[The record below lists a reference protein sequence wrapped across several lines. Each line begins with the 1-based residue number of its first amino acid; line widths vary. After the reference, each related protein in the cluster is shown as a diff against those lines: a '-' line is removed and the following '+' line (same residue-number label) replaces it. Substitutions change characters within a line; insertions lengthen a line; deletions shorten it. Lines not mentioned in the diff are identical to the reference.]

1 MPPQLNK
8 YTSPIKRYTLT
19 SSALTSGSWYENSP
33 NFVTYP
39 FPSSWLRIY
48 CGGHALP
55 SAQSRRNSSETPIIT
70 LPPPR
75 CLQLFFFNPPSS
87 PFLLLRRLQDLF
99 FFWPSFAPNYV
110 HRCLSRLT
118 YYYFILWVLESIVG
132 CFLTGLSVI
141 TFISLFFG
149 SYLLVH
155 LWTNKRFTQSVLF
168 LFPRTIANIIW
179 QIPKSAA
186 ARVLISNASYFHRI
200 WKKEP
205 THQNWKWS
213 ETVHNQLRIVNEQKL
228 CSHLS
233 DGGTNFVL

>member
-1 MPPQLNK
+1 MKIL
-8 YTSPIKRYTLT
+8 
-19 SSALTSGSWYENSP
+19 P

-75 CLQLFFFNPPSS
+75 CLQLFSSTPHHHHSFSWNVCKIFSFSGRPLPPIMYTNACHGSHIIILFCESLNPLLAAFWQVCQWSLLSLSFLDPISS
-87 PFLLLRRLQDLF
+87 SIFELT
-99 FFWPSFAPNYV
+99 SGSPNP
-110 HRCLSRLT
+110 
-118 YYYFILWVLESIVG
+118 YYFI
-132 CFLTGLSVI
+132 
-141 TFISLFFG
+141 
-149 SYLLVH
+149 
-155 LWTNKRFTQSVLF
+155 
-168 LFPRTIANIIW
+168 FPRTIANIIW

-213 ETVHNQLRIVNEQKL
+213 ETVHNQSRIVNEQKL
-228 CSHLS
+228 C
-233 DGGTNFVL
+233 